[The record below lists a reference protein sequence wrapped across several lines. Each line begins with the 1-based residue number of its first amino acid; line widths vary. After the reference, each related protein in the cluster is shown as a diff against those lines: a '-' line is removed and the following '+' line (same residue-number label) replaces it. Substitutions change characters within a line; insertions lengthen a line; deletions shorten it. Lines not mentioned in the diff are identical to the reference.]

1 MWFTLEEFLTLVLLL
16 RLNSVVYPERVK
28 ASLELALAV
37 VCYRMAYPKR
47 LLDCCEVF
55 GRSRT

>member
-1 MWFTLEEFLTLVLLL
+1 MQFLLKEFLTLVPLL
-16 RLNSVVYPERVK
+16 RLNSVEYPGRVK
-28 ASLELALAV
+28 ASPELALAV

-55 GRSRT
+55 GQSRT